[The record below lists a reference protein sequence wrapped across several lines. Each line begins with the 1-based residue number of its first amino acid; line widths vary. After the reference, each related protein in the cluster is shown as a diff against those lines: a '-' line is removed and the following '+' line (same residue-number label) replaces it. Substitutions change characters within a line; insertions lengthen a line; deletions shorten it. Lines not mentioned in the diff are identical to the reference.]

1 MNQLNIKVEIKVEI
15 NPTNFSSWGVGK
27 EKESFCNLGNLRLF
41 LLEFSNEF
49 SVPQTIRQ
57 YKTLGFSL

>member
-1 MNQLNIKVEIKVEI
+1 MNQLNIKVEI

-49 SVPQTIRQ
+49 SVPQMIRQ
-57 YKTLGFSL
+57 YKTLGFSF